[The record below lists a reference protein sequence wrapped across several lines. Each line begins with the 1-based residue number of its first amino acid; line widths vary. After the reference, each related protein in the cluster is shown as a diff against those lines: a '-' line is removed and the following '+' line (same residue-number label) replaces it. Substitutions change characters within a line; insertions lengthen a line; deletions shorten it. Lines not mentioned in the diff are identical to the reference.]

1 MSANYLHTSYNLYI
15 SPDAY
20 TFEPVVAGASEPS
33 ETLLIDRRSGSIN
46 LNPAKRHT
54 PVAHERVITVYG
66 IMGILSLTT
75 ADFLIVITNRARH
88 GRLIGSEIYLATDFK
103 VLPIPSTANSAQ
115 LLDHPV
121 EKKLLTLVKNHL
133 DTGRFWFSY
142 GWDLTR
148 RLQAQYGD
156 VKREGEG
163 MWRRCDERFWW
174 NRYLSERLIEVTE
187 QGQDLSRFILPV
199 VYGTFDIR
207 HCVLNTRPFLFCVI
221 SRRSRYRA
229 GTRYFVRGIDA
240 SGHVANFVETEQ
252 LVLLDPV
259 GHSLGGGRIE
269 GRTRLSFV
277 QTRGSTPIFWA
288 EVNNLRYKP
297 DLQIMEV
304 PETTGAL
311 RAHLEDLTK
320 AYGTVYLV
328 NLVNQKG
335 HEKPVKDAY
344 EKYVLEAN
352 MPEVKYEYF
361 DFHHECRKMRWD
373 RIQLLIDRLEPALKD
388 RGCVPSTTTTLYFQ
402 QELGQPAPVH
412 LQTAVVRSNC
422 MDCLDRTNVVQS
434 ALARWS
440 LLQQLRATGV
450 LGKEERLE
458 DHMDFMNVF
467 REVWADHGDAIAYA
481 YAGTGA
487 LKADYTRTGKR
498 TKEGA
503 LRDGWN
509 GMQRYVRNNFLDGPR
524 QDAYDLFTGAWRAR
538 RGGGVGG
545 WEQRSVLVRG
555 MPYVLLFAVVMVFAG
570 VMLPRSSSTL
580 SILPFNLL
588 FLLLALLASYFIA
601 AHGVSYVNWPRLN
614 PPLDMLTYAGPGFKE
629 PRHGRGDIG
638 VPLPVLGAGLGAG
651 GGEKGEKGRGRLNSA
666 MRVEEMEMGATK
678 KRTD

>member
-20 TFEPVVAGASEPS
+20 TFEPVVAGASEPN
-33 ETLLIDRRSGSIN
+33 ETLVIDRRSGSIN

-75 ADFLIVITNRARH
+75 ADFLIVIINRARH

-121 EKKLLTLVKNHL
+121 EKKLLTLVKSHL
-133 DTGRFWFSY
+133 DSGRFWFSY

-148 RLQAQYGD
+148 RLQAQWDD
-156 VKREGEG
+156 VKKEGEG
-163 MWRRCDERFWW
+163 LWRKCDEKFWW

-207 HCVLNTRPFLFCVI
+207 HCVINARPFLFCVI

-229 GTRYFVRGIDA
+229 GTRYFARGIDA
-240 SGHVANFVETEQ
+240 TGHVANFIESEQ
-252 LVLLDPV
+252 LVLLDPE

-288 EVNNLRYKP
+288 EITTLRYKP

-311 RAHLEDLTK
+311 RAHLEEMSK
-320 AYGTVYLV
+320 VYGTVYLV

-335 HEKPVKDAY
+335 REKPIKEAY

-352 MPEVKYEYF
+352 VPTVKYEYF
-361 DFHHECRKMRWD
+361 DFHHECRNMRWD
-373 RIQLLIDRLEPALKD
+373 RIQLLIDRLQPALKD
-388 RGCVPSTTTTLYFQ
+388 RGYFH
-402 QELGQPAPVH
+402 QELGQPTPVH

-440 LLQQLRATGV
+440 LLQQLRVAGV

-458 DHMDFMNVF
+458 DYPDFLNVF
-467 REVWADHGDAIAYA
+467 REVWADHGDAISYA

-498 TKEGA
+498 TREG
-503 LRDGWN
+503 LINDGVN
-509 GMQRYVRNNFLDGPR
+509 ATTRYFRNNFTDGPR
-524 QDAYDLFTGAWRAR
+524 QDAYDLLTGAWRAR

-555 MPYVLLFAVVMVFAG
+555 MPYVLLFAVVMLLAG
-570 VMLPRSSSTL
+570 AVLPRSASRL
-580 SILPFNLL
+580 SILPFNIL
-588 FLLLALLASYFIA
+588 FVLLAFLASYFIA
-601 AHGVSYVNWPRLN
+601 AHGVSYVNWPRLT
-614 PPLDMLTYAGPGFKE
+614 PPLDTLTYAGPGFKS

-638 VPLPVLGAGLGAG
+638 VPLPVPLGLAAQ
-651 GGEKGEKGRGRLNSA
+651 KEKGRGRLNSA
-666 MRVEEMEMGATK
+666 VRVEEMEMGGK